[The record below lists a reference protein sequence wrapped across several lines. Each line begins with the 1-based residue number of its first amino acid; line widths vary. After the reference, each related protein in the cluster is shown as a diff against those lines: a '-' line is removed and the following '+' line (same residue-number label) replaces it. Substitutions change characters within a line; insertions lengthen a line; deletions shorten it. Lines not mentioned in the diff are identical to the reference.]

1 MTIPI
6 IMFSA
11 SGREEWLPK
20 LLLLFLVF
28 GKGKAVLNWLWAVTM
43 WGLTL
48 GKKCW
53 EIFTC
58 ISKGHGVWSCAGA
71 ALAARSKSW
80 EEVLQKWPWWA
91 STTGSV
97 CACYCAF
104 ALHFNSGLCWAHW
117 SSNFTLGDFHYG
129 EFTLVFNIITFSIFT
144 VSEGLCCWC
153 SLHLWLC
160 SQACPDS
167 NILLTCTPRTFSGI
181 MCPCHC
187 TWAEAAGGKGDFAH
201 VPIKYFRI
209 LLFFYCA
216 DSKMMGLLFYGE
228 IV

>member
-129 EFTLVFNIITFSIFT
+129 RVHSGFQYYYIFHFHSQWGPVLLVLTSPLTLFPSLPRLKYPVNLHTQD
-144 VSEGLCCWC
+144 VQWYHVPM
-153 SLHLWLC
+153 SLHMSRSSWGQGRFCTCANKILQNPAFLLLC
-160 SQACPDS
+160 
-167 NILLTCTPRTFSGI
+167 
-181 MCPCHC
+181 
-187 TWAEAAGGKGDFAH
+187 W
-201 VPIKYFRI
+201 
-209 LLFFYCA
+209 
-216 DSKMMGLLFYGE
+216 
-228 IV
+228 